1 MDVQFYQAYPIE
13 AVQINDDNI
22 DAIAAWCAGEVVE
35 KDGKKRIRMTARR
48 GSMDRVTHVR
58 PGLWVIRETNGI
70 FRVFTNKSFDKI
82 FTKVTKVV
90 DEG

>member
-22 DAIAAWCAGEVVE
+22 KPIAAWCGGEVVE
-35 KDGKKRIRMTARR
+35 KDGKKRIRMTIRR
-48 GSMDRVTHVR
+48 GSMERIIHAR
-58 PGLWVIRETNGI
+58 PGEWVIREKTGI
-70 FRVFTNKSFDKI
+70 FRVFTDKSFNKI
-82 FTKVTKVV
+82 FEKVTKVV